1 MVRRNRL
8 NSLREIILKA
18 SKVASEVAS
27 KTLSLMKG
35 SDLRLRIHGH
45 LRKELPNV
53 VRPVLESFN
62 IVSVFVCFF
71 FYSWILVGKLL
82 LKVCLQSGTC
92 CHHSYREI
100 FIDKIGVV
108 ERIQP
113 WCQNSSL
120 RPATD

>member
-71 FYSWILVGKLL
+71 FTVGFWWGS
-82 LKVCLQSGTC
+82 C
-92 CHHSYREI
+92 
-100 FIDKIGVV
+100 F
-108 ERIQP
+108 
-113 WCQNSSL
+113 
-120 RPATD
+120 